1 VSAWPPHPPEAFPPP
16 PPAPPPEPS
25 PPSERG
31 ASGNRFVAGIA
42 VGIVA
47 GLIAG
52 LVGGFVAGRAGRDD
66 SRASTTVSTSVSPG
80 GGSSSFSL
88 GGPSNTTLV
97 PPAPPTTRTEP
108 APVGT
113 PVDVGNGWR
122 VQVDGFDA
130 SPETSSMPLSGR
142 QFVTVELTITY
153 VKGDKEAESPFF
165 GLDLSLVGDK
175 GEEYDETD
183 GSCFAPD
190 PQLDVLGD
198 LVVGGSTS
206 GNLCLAVPPDQLDS
220 LVLVAEPSLNMGAA
234 PRSYLAV
241 D

>member
-1 VSAWPPHPPEAFPPP
+1 
-16 PPAPPPEPS
+16 
-25 PPSERG
+25 
-31 ASGNRFVAGIA
+31 VA
-42 VGIVA
+42 
-47 GLIAG
+47 
-52 LVGGFVAGRAGRDD
+52 
-66 SRASTTVSTSVSPG
+66 TSVSPG

-88 GGPSNTTLV
+88 GTPSNTTLV
-97 PPAPPTTRTEP
+97 PPSPRTTRTDP

-113 PVDVGNGWR
+113 GVDVGNGWR

-130 SPETSSMPLSGR
+130 SPETSSEPPSGR
-142 QFVTVELTITY
+142 QFVTVDLTITY

-165 GLDLSLVGDK
+165 GLDLSLVGAK
-175 GEEYDETD
+175 GEEYDEAD
-183 GSCFAPD
+183 GACFGPD
-190 PQLDVLGD
+190 PRLDVLGD

-220 LVLVAEPSLNMGAA
+220 LVLVAEPSLNMGGA